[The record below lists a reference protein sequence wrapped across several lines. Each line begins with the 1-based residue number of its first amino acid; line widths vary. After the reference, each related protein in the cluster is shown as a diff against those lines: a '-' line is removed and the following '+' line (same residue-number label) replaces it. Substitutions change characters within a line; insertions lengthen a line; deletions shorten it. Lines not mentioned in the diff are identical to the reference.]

1 VGRTFEGNLSGSGL
15 TIAIVVARFNEFIN
29 RRLLEGA
36 QDALNRHG
44 VSQDDVDVVWVP
56 GSLELPVAAQRL
68 AQSRRYNAIICLGT
82 IIRGETANLEYV
94 AGGASSGIIRT
105 ALDTGVPTIFGV
117 LTADTVE
124 QAIDRAGAKGGNRG
138 YQAAVTA
145 IEMANL
151 MKELPA
157 ADL

>member
-68 AQSRRYNAIICLGT
+68 ARSRRYNAIICLGT
-82 IIRGETANLEYV
+82 IIRGETAHFEYV